1 MEPIQFTIMK
11 HVLSR
16 YGIVVLGLLLCSTIV
31 HGQAFTAEEGLS
43 VRELFRTGNYGIA
56 LKKFE
61 KLSEEDPKNMD
72 YKYSIAQC
80 FLYINNDKSSAIP
93 LLQEVWKNDDL
104 NPEVLFDLGCAY
116 HFNMRFQEA
125 IDSFNEYKSLVND
138 VANKERAERKI
149 EMCYN
154 AMELIK
160 YPLDV
165 TFENLGAKVNSPYPD
180 FSPFVPADESYLVF
194 TSRRKG
200 NVGHMLDYDGFYTS
214 DLYMSTVKKGAFYK
228 AANISIINTESDEEA
243 AGISSDGSK
252 ILVFVDDVFR
262 NIYGNIFF
270 STKRGRS
277 LQNLASMGKTINS
290 PTSIETSAAITKDG
304 NILYFSS
311 DRPEGYG
318 GMDIYMSRLLPDGSW
333 GIPINLGPKI
343 NTKYNE
349 EYPTLSL
356 NENLLYFSSDGHNS
370 MGGYDLFRSEFSIKA
385 NEWGSPSNLGYPIST
400 TDDDMT
406 ISFAAIWDTQKQLAS
421 NKHAYISTYRKD
433 GFGDLDIY
441 RVTFNKEES
450 RLTTVRGLIIEKI
463 PVDMNEYK
471 IFYHYSKAGEE
482 LVVPEECYPWDDRSW
497 RLKEEKK
504 VMVRPGYE
512 YRSLLFFDKNGQQ
525 KVFSSKKYPKNDN
538 TLKIVKIKNS
548 LIKKKN
554 YTPPIQIYEETPLIE
569 TNIYVTNKMS
579 GEEFS
584 YVPSR
589 KGKYTI
595 LLPPGEY
602 EMKLEHAKYKSL
614 TYNLSIWDKGSFVPE
629 KVKNFIFEPEK

>member
-1 MEPIQFTIMK
+1 MK
-11 HVLSR
+11 HVLFR
-16 YGIVVLGLLLCSTIV
+16 YGFVVLGLLLFSSIV
-31 HGQAFTAEEGLS
+31 HSQEFTAEEGLS

-56 LKKFE
+56 LKEFKR
-61 KLSEEDPKNMD
+61 LSEDDPKNME
-72 YKYSIAQC
+72 YKYRIAQC
-80 FLYINNDKSSAIP
+80 FLYINNDKSAAIP

-116 HFNMRFQEA
+116 HFNMQFHEA
-125 IDSFNEYKSLVND
+125 IDSFNEYKSLVKD
-138 VANKERAERKI
+138 VENIERAERKI

-165 TFENLGAKVNSPYPD
+165 TFENLGEKVNSPYPD

-200 NVGHMLDYDGFYTS
+200 NRGNMLDYDGFYTS

-228 AANISIINTESDEEA
+228 AANISMINTESDEEA

-262 NIYGNIFF
+262 NIYGNIYF

-277 LQNLASMGKTINS
+277 LQNLASIGKTING
-290 PTSIETSAAITKDG
+290 PTSIETSAAISKDG

-311 DRPEGYG
+311 DKPEGYG
-318 GMDIYMSRLLPDGSW
+318 GLDIYMSRLLPDNSW
-333 GIPINLGPKI
+333 GIPINLGPNI

-356 NENLLYFSSDGHNS
+356 NEEFLYFSSDGHNS
-370 MGGYDLFRSEFSIKA
+370 MGGYDLFKSEFSIEA
-385 NEWGSPSNLGYPIST
+385 NEWSSPSNLGYPIST
-400 TDDDMT
+400 TNDDMS
-406 ISFAAIWDTQKQLAS
+406 ISFAAIWDAQKQIET
-421 NKHAYISTYRKD
+421 NMHAYISTYRKD

-450 RLTTVRGLIIEKI
+450 RLTTVHGLIIEKI

-471 IFYHYSKAGEE
+471 TFYHYSKADEE
-482 LVVPEECYPWDDRSW
+482 LVVPEECYPWYNKSW

-512 YRSLLFFDKNGQQ
+512 YKSLLFFTKNGQQ
-525 KVFSSKKYPKNDN
+525 KVFSSKKYPKDDN
-538 TLKIVKIKNS
+538 TLKIIKIKNN
-548 LIKKKN
+548 LVKKKN
-554 YTPPIQIYEETPLIE
+554 YTPPIQIYEEYPLIE
-569 TNIYVTNKMS
+569 TNIYVTNKKN

-595 LLPPGEY
+595 LLPPGDY
-602 EMKLEHAKYKSL
+602 EMKLEHAKYKSISS
-614 TYNLSIWDKGSFVPE
+614 NLSIWDKGSFVPE
-629 KVKNFIFEPEK
+629 MVRDFVFEPEK